1 MSSHFDCIVIGLG
14 GFGSAAA
21 YAAARRGLKVLG
33 LEQFGPAHD
42 RGSSHGESRI
52 IRRAYFEH
60 PDYVPLADRSYALW
74 ESLGNVVG
82 RELYRRTGLI
92 LVGPPQGEAVAG
104 TLRAAR
110 EHGLEIEE
118 LSTDEARRRFPAFR
132 FEEGDAVVYESDAGW
147 LPVEACVA
155 AHLDAARTAGADL
168 HFGATVRDVRSEG
181 AQVRVITDRETFTAA
196 FAVVAAGAWSAGVL
210 AELALPLAVRRK
222 VQLWFPVRGDGV
234 AAQASSPGFLFE
246 RPAGVFYG
254 FPCIDGETVKVAE
267 HSGGD
272 AVADP
277 AAVDRELHD
286 VDVAPVARFVGRALP
301 LLDPQPR
308 RHSVCMYTMSPDGH
322 FIVDRHPALPNVAIA
337 AGFSG
342 HGFKF
347 TPVIGEA
354 VIDLATEGRTE
365 IPIGFLQLTRFTQFA
380 ME

>member
-21 YAAARRGLKVLG
+21 YAAANRGLRVLG

-42 RGSSHGESRI
+42 RGSSHGETRI

-74 ESLGNVVG
+74 ESLAGVVG
-82 RELYRRTGLI
+82 RELYRRSGLI
-92 LVGPPQGEAVAG
+92 LVGPPDGEAVEG

-110 EHGLEIEE
+110 EHELVIEE
-118 LSTDEARRRFPAFR
+118 LSAQEARLRFRPFR
-132 FEEGDAVVYESDAGW
+132 FDDGDAVVYEPDAGW

-155 AHLDAARTAGADL
+155 AHLQAARGAGADL
-168 HFGATVRDVRSEG
+168 RFGETVRALRIDR
-181 AQVRVITDRETFTAA
+181 AQVRVTTDGGTYTAA
-196 FAVVAAGAWSAGVL
+196 RAVVAAGPWSAAVL
-210 AELALPLAVRRK
+210 PELALPLVVRRK
-222 VQLWFPVRGDGV
+222 VQLWFPVREEGV
-234 AAQASSPGFLFE
+234 AALASSPGFLFE
-246 RPAGVFYG
+246 RPEGVFYG

-267 HSGGD
+267 HSGGE

-277 AAVDRELHD
+277 SAVDRARHAAD
-286 VDVAPVARFVGRALP
+286 VVPVAGFVERSLP
-301 LLDPQPR
+301 QLDPEPR
-308 RHSVCMYTMSPDGH
+308 RHSVCMYTMTPDGH
-322 FIVDRHPALPNVAIA
+322 FIVDRHPTQPNVAIA

-354 VIDLATEGRTE
+354 LVDLATEGRTT
-365 IPIGFLQLTRFTQFA
+365 IPIEFLRLSRFAEFA